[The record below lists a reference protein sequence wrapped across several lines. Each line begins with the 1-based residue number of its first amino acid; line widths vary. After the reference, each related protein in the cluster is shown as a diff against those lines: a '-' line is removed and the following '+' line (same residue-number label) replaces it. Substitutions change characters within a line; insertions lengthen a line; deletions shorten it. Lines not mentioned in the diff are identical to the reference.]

1 MNFSQTTQYVIKTL
15 SISTKAGIIDI
26 SGIFEELSIIDSV
39 FSPCMS
45 GHVIIKDANS
55 LNSKF
60 LFDGSEFLLVEI
72 SKQDLDLTIKK
83 VFRIY
88 KQTDRR
94 IVNPNTEAYVLHFVS
109 EEYLLSIQ
117 QKVSRRYD
125 ATYSGAV
132 ARIMADFLKVNKL
145 GVFDETV
152 GLKNTV
158 VPSLAP
164 IDAIN
169 WIAKKSVGKD
179 KIPGFLFYENIDG
192 YNFAN
197 ITTLLSSNPVTEL
210 NMNIKNLGLDNSE
223 LGELVGVRYF
233 EVLEQYDLL
242 HSIKNGVHAGK
253 YIGIDPLTGTMVQRP
268 FSFNDLYASH
278 KSMNQSPG
286 VPVVDNK
293 LGSSFEQYNS
303 YVVVGMSDIAKRES
317 NHIKKNAPEQI
328 TKSDNMEQ
336 YAIQRP
342 RILSSLMKQRVKLV
356 VPGNFGLSSGYT
368 FNLKFPKYGV
378 KTENED
384 VKDDTL
390 YGKYLIVGTRHIITY
405 EKHETIMEA
414 VKESNYSDKPNVIYR
429 SGTQG

>member
-1 MNFSQTTQYVIKTL
+1 MNFSQTTQYTIKTL
-15 SISTKAGIIDI
+15 SITTKSGVIDI
-26 SGIFEELSIIDSV
+26 SGIFEELSIVDSI

-45 GHVIIKDANS
+45 GHVVIRDANS

-60 LFDGSEFLLVEI
+60 SFDGSEFLLVEI
-72 SKQDLDLTIKK
+72 SKEDLDLTIKK

-94 IVNPNTEAYVLHFVS
+94 IVNQNTEAYVLHFVS

-132 ARIMADFLKVNKL
+132 ARIMADFLHVKKL
-145 GVFDETV
+145 GIFDETV
-152 GLKNTV
+152 GIKNTV
-158 VPSLAP
+158 VPSLSP

-179 KIPGFLFYENIDG
+179 RVPGFLFFENIDG

-197 ITTLLSSNPVTEL
+197 ITTLMASQPVTEL

-223 LGELVGVRYF
+223 LGELVGVRHF
-233 EVLEQYDLL
+233 EVMEQYDLIQ
-242 HSIKNGVHAGK
+242 SIKSGVHAGK
-253 YIGIDPLTGTMVQRP
+253 YIGIDPSTNTLVERP

-278 KSMNQSPG
+278 KPMNKSPG
-286 VPVVDNK
+286 VPIVENK

-303 YVVVGMSDIAKRES
+303 FVVVGMSDAAKRS
-317 NHIKKNAPEQI
+317 SQHIKKTSPSKI
-328 TKSDNMEQ
+328 TKADDMEM
-336 YAIQRP
+336 YAVQRP
-342 RILSSLMKQRVKLV
+342 RILSSIMKQRIKLV

-384 VKDDTL
+384 VKDDTV
-390 YGKYLIVGTRHIITY
+390 YGNYLIVGTRHLITY

-414 VKESNYSDKPNVIYR
+414 VKESNHSDKPNVIYR
-429 SGTQG
+429 SGIQG

>member
-15 SISTKAGIIDI
+15 SISTKSGVIDI
-26 SGIFEELSIIDSV
+26 TGIFEELSIVDSV

-45 GHVIIKDANS
+45 GHVVIKDANN

-60 LFDGSEFLLVEI
+60 QFDGSEFLLVEI

-94 IVNPNTEAYVLHFVS
+94 AVNPNTEAYVLHFVS

-132 ARIMADFLKVNKL
+132 ARIMADFLHVNSL

-152 GLKNTV
+152 GIKNIV
-158 VPSLAP
+158 VPSLSP

-169 WIAKKSVGKD
+169 WMAKKSVGKD
-179 KIPGFLFYENIDG
+179 RVPGFLFYENIDG

-197 ITTLLSSNPVTEL
+197 ITTLLSSEPVTEL
-210 NMNIKNLGLDNSE
+210 NMNVKNLSLDNSD
-223 LGELVGVRYF
+223 LGELVGIRHF
-233 EVLEQYDLL
+233 EVMEQYDLL

-253 YIGIDPLTGTMVQRP
+253 YIGIDSTTSTLVERP

-278 KSMNQSPG
+278 KPMNDSPG
-286 VPVVDNK
+286 IPVIDNK

-303 YVVVGMSDIAKRES
+303 YVVVGMSDVAKRSSEYFKS
-317 NHIKKNAPEQI
+317 SSPDEI
-328 TKSDNMEQ
+328 TKADDMEM
-336 YAIQRP
+336 YVLQRP
-342 RILSSLMKQRVKLV
+342 RIMSSIMKQRIKLV
-356 VPGNFGLSSGYT
+356 IPGNFGLSSGYT
-368 FNLKFPKYGV
+368 FKLKVPKYGI
-378 KTENED
+378 KSEEED

-390 YGKYLIVGTRHIITY
+390 YGNYLIVGTRHLITY

-414 VKESNYSDKPNVIYR
+414 VKESNYSDTKNVIYR

>member
-1 MNFSQTTQYVIKTL
+1 MNFSQTTQYTIKTL
-15 SISTKAGIIDI
+15 SITTKAGVIDI
-26 SGIFEELSIIDSV
+26 SGIFEELSIVDSI

-45 GHVIIKDANS
+45 GHVVVRDSNS

-60 LFDGSEFLLVEI
+60 AFDGSEFLLVEI

-94 IVNPNTEAYVLHFVS
+94 LVNPNTEAYVLHFVS

-132 ARIMADFLKVNKL
+132 ARIMADYLHVNTL

-152 GLKNTV
+152 GIKNVV
-158 VPSLAP
+158 VPSLSP

-179 KIPGFLFYENIDG
+179 KVPGFLFFENIDG

-197 ITTLLSSNPVTEL
+197 ITTLMSSQPVTEL
-210 NMNIKNLGLDNSE
+210 NMNVKNLGLDSSE
-223 LGELVGVRYF
+223 LGELVGVRHF
-233 EVLEQYDLL
+233 EVIEQYDLIQ
-242 HSIKNGVHAGK
+242 SIKTGVHAGK
-253 YIGIDPLTGTMVQRP
+253 YIGIDPNTNTLVQRP
-268 FSFNDLYASH
+268 FSFNDLYVSH
-278 KSMNQSPG
+278 KPMNQAPG
-286 VPVVDNK
+286 VPLVENK

-303 YVVVGMSDIAKRES
+303 YVVVGMSDVAKRS
-317 NHIKKNAPEQI
+317 SKHIKSNSPNEI
-328 TKSDNMEQ
+328 TKADDMEM
-336 YAIQRP
+336 YVVQRP
-342 RILSSLMKQRVKLV
+342 RIMSSIMKQRIKLV

-378 KTENED
+378 KSENED
-384 VKDDTL
+384 VKDDTV
-390 YGKYLIVGTRHIITY
+390 YGNYLIVGARHLITY

-414 VKESNYSDKPNVIYR
+414 VKESNYSDTPNVIYR
-429 SGTQG
+429 SGMGG